1 MEKVTEWVTRV
12 LGWLLSVLMATMVID
27 VTWQVFSRFVLRN
40 PSSYTEEIARFQL
53 VWIGLLGASYA
64 YRTKAHLGIDVLA
77 TKLTGNRKRV
87 LEIVINLLVLAFAF
101 FVMVVGGIRLVRLTF
116 ILRQVSAALGI
127 PIGYVYIVVPLSGV
141 LIIYFASYF
150 IIRAI
155 LAKEPIAVLGKPEAI

>member
-1 MEKVTEWVTRV
+1 EWVTRV
-12 LGWLLSVLMATMVID
+12 LGWFLSVLMATMVID
-27 VTWQVFSRFVLRN
+27 VTWQVFTRFVLRD

-77 TKLTGNRKRV
+77 AKLKGNRKRL
-87 LEIVINLLVLAFAF
+87 LEIIINLLVLAFAF

-127 PIGYVYIVVPLSGV
+127 PIGYVYIVIPLSGV
-141 LIIYFASYF
+141 LIIYFALYF
-150 IIRAI
+150 IIGAV
-155 LAKEPIAVLGKPEAI
+155 LEKERIAVLGKPEAV

>member
-1 MEKVTEWVTRV
+1 MEKATEWVTRV
-12 LGWLLSVLMATMVID
+12 LGWFLSVLMATMVID
-27 VTWQVFSRFVLRN
+27 VTWQVFTRFVLRN

-77 TKLTGNRKRV
+77 AKLKGNRKRL
-87 LEIVINLLVLAFAF
+87 LEIIINLLVLAFAF

-141 LIIYFASYF
+141 LIIYFALYF
-150 IIRAI
+150 IIGAV
-155 LAKEPIAVLGKPEAI
+155 LEKERIAVLGKPEAV

>member
-1 MEKVTEWVTRV
+1 MEKATEWVTRV
-12 LGWLLSVLMATMVID
+12 LGWFLSVLMATMVID
-27 VTWQVFSRFVLRN
+27 VTWQVFTRFVLRN

-77 TKLTGNRKRV
+77 AKLKGNRKRL
-87 LEIVINLLVLAFAF
+87 LEIIINLLVLAFAF

-141 LIIYFASYF
+141 LIIYFALYF
-150 IIRAI
+150 IIGAV
-155 LAKEPIAVLGKPEAI
+155 LEKERIAVLGKPE

>member
-1 MEKVTEWVTRV
+1 MEKATEWVTRV
-12 LGWLLSVLMATMVID
+12 LGWFLSVLMATMVID
-27 VTWQVFSRFVLRN
+27 VTWQVFTRFVLRN

-77 TKLTGNRKRV
+77 AKLKGNRKRL
-87 LEIVINLLVLAFAF
+87 LEIIINLLVLAFAF

-127 PIGYVYIVVPLSGV
+127 PIGYVYI
-141 LIIYFASYF
+141 
-150 IIRAI
+150 
-155 LAKEPIAVLGKPEAI
+155 

>member
-1 MEKVTEWVTRV
+1 MEKATEWVTRV
-12 LGWLLSVLMATMVID
+12 LGWFLSVLMATMVID
-27 VTWQVFSRFVLRN
+27 VTWQVFTRFVLRD

-77 TKLTGNRKRV
+77 AKLKGNRKRL
-87 LEIVINLLVLAFAF
+87 LEIIINLLVLAFAF

-127 PIGYVYIVVPLSGV
+127 PIGYVYIVIPLSGV
-141 LIIYFASYF
+141 LIIYFALYF
-150 IIRAI
+150 IIGAV
-155 LAKEPIAVLGKPEAI
+155 LEKERIAVLGKPEAV